1 MTRARRGAAAAAPAA
16 ALLLACW
23 LLLEVLPD
31 LTGRSGWL
39 PLTRPPVL
47 EPVRLLAL
55 VLLEVV
61 MPVAVAAGLLLLL
74 RRTAGRPDPRAVRVH
89 AAGVLA
95 GAVGSAELLKWL
107 LPAVPPGAGTVAL
120 PGHGSFPSGHTATA
134 VALALLLLAV
144 RPPDRTPGRPAAT
157 GPAVAWSVAVA
168 TTTLVAQWHRPADAV
183 GGALLA
189 AAWHRALFPGLVRPA
204 EGDRRGPGPL
214 HRRLPDRWLL
224 GWWLLAAVPAVLAVA
239 ATWWSVPSPVRQVL
253 PHVLVIALLAAIVG
267 AVTRWA
273 APAPAEPSG

>member
-23 LLLEVLPD
+23 LLLEALPD
-31 LTGRSGWL
+31 VTGRSGWL

-55 VLLEVV
+55 VLLEAV

-74 RRTAGRPDPRAVRVH
+74 RRTAGRPDRRAVRLR

-95 GAVGSAELLKWL
+95 GSVGSAELLKWL
-107 LPAVPPGAGTVAL
+107 LPAVPPGTGTVAL

-144 RPPDRTPGRPAAT
+144 PPPGRPADPAADRLSGT

-189 AAWHRALFPGLVRPA
+189 VAWYRALFPGSGPGADPGRPA
-204 EGDRRGPGPL
+204 
-214 HRRLPDRWLL
+214 PDRKREAGLL

-253 PHVLVIALLAAIVG
+253 PHVLVTALLAAAVG

-273 APAPAEPSG
+273 ATAPAEPSG